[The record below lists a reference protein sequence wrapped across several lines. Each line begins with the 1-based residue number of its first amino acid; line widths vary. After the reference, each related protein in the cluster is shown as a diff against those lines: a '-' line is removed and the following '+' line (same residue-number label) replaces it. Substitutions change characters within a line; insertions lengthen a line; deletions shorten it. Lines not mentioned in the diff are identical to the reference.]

1 MSKCTLR
8 SIFTV
13 LIYAGVVIFL
23 FPYFIGRL
31 TNVGF
36 YVLAGLGLAVVCGI
50 LRCCCTEGEATAPTL
65 PPPNPPTTTPPRTSP
80 SRRIGCPIHSG
91 FIPMRGRSRP
101 YPGFLPCIFLQ
112 PNCITPTL

>member
-31 TNVGF
+31 TNVGSF
-36 YVLAGLGLAVVCGI
+36 VLVGLGLAVVCGI
-50 LRCCCTEGEATAPTL
+50 LRCCCTEGEEGDCTVDPVPAKPTHH
-65 PPPNPPTTTPPRTSP
+65 P
-80 SRRIGCPIHSG
+80 SHTR
-91 FIPMRGRSRP
+91 
-101 YPGFLPCIFLQ
+101 
-112 PNCITPTL
+112 

>member
-13 LIYAGVVIFL
+13 LLYAGVVIFL

-36 YVLAGLGLAVVCGI
+36 FVAVGLGLAVVCGI
-50 LRCCCTEGEATAPTL
+50 LRCCCTEGDCTEPVPDNPTQHHPAP
-65 PPPNPPTTTPPRTSP
+65 
-80 SRRIGCPIHSG
+80 H
-91 FIPMRGRSRP
+91 
-101 YPGFLPCIFLQ
+101 
-112 PNCITPTL
+112 

>member
-1 MSKCTLR
+1 MSRCTLR

-36 YVLAGLGLAVVCGI
+36 FVLAGLGLAVVCGI
-50 LRCCCTEGEATAPTL
+50 LRCCCTEGEECDCPVDPAPTR
-65 PPPNPPTTTPPRTSP
+65 PTH
-80 SRRIGCPIHSG
+80 HSA
-91 FIPMRGRSRP
+91 
-101 YPGFLPCIFLQ
+101 
-112 PNCITPTL
+112 TH